1 MSQAGA
7 EGPRHSRFMP
17 RDTELNEV
25 VVFEIPG
32 LDRATRLYE
41 RLGSKWLAW
50 VESGDGIR
58 RVSVL
63 IEPKE
68 GDLAALLR
76 VAERWVAEVGL
87 GAIRFEVDGR
97 TYVLESGETFW
108 STAAA

>member
-1 MSQAGA
+1 MS
-7 EGPRHSRFMP
+7 
-17 RDTELNEV
+17 RDTELSEV

-32 LDRATRLYE
+32 FDRAMRLYE
-41 RLGSKWLAW
+41 LLGSQWLAW

-63 IEPKE
+63 IQPDE
-68 GDLAALLR
+68 GDLATLLR
-76 VAERWVAEVGL
+76 VAERWVAEAGL

-97 TYVLESGETFW
+97 TYVLETGGSFW